1 MYCVYCKK
9 AASRSTFTTST
20 ILSKALENMTPKSWA
35 DLLAGILGAFQKDGR
50 AKWYR

>member
-20 ILSKALENMTPKSWA
+20 TLSKALENTTPTPWA
-35 DLLAGILGAFQKDGR
+35 DLLAGILGAFQTDGR
-50 AKWYR
+50 AR